1 MFPSINTDLHLDSH
15 ATGLNTPSCRSLICL
30 HTSLTTDFLLFLT
43 HKLSVCFTLSSS
55 KHSAP
60 SNLVPRSLPS
70 LLNLSTG
77 EKPRGEEDEAERTA
91 GGGDKRNKTHRGQE
105 SEAETVRK
113 QHGQEASVGEEARR
127 VY

>member
-1 MFPSINTDLHLDSH
+1 MFTSTNTDLHLDSH
-15 ATGLNTPSCRSLICL
+15 STCLNTPSCRSLICL

-43 HKLSVCFTLSSS
+43 HKLSVCFTLSS

-91 GGGDKRNKTHRGQE
+91 GGGIK
-105 SEAETVRK
+105 ETRHTEGKKVK
-113 QHGQEASVGEEARR
+113 QKQ
-127 VY
+127 